1 MSAETVY
8 GPPAADAVLARVRE
22 LIASGALPPGCRL
35 PPERELA
42 EQMGVQRRAV
52 RKALAAL
59 AEEGIVSRQ
68 VGRGTFVG
76 RAAFGPGSAVLTEL
90 VAPMELMEARLT
102 IEPVIAAEAALRA
115 KQADLKRMRLCLRRG
130 EDASRL
136 ESFEEW
142 DGALHRT
149 IAEATHNVVLV
160 MITDV
165 FSKIRANE
173 EWDRLKRRSLT
184 PERQDLYRRQ
194 HRSVVD
200 AIEQRDAKQ
209 ATLSMREHMK
219 AVRDAMSDAVI

>member
-1 MSAETVY
+1 MSAETGY
-8 GPPAADAVLARVRE
+8 DPSPANAVLARVRH
-22 LIASGALPPGCRL
+22 LISSGALPPGCRL

-42 EQMGVQRRAV
+42 EQLGVQRRAV

-76 RAAFGPGSAVLTEL
+76 RAAFGPDSGILPEL

-102 IEPVIAAEAALRA
+102 VEPVIASEAALRA
-115 KQADLKRMRLCLRRG
+115 KASDLRRMRLCLRHG
-130 EDASRL
+130 DEASRL

-142 DGALHRT
+142 DAALHRT
-149 IAEATHNVVLV
+149 IAEATSNAVLV

-165 FSKIRANE
+165 FAKIRASE

-184 PERQDLYRRQ
+184 PGRQNLYRRQ

-200 AIEQRDAKQ
+200 AIEQRDTKQ
-209 ATLSMREHMK
+209 ATLAMREHMK
-219 AVRDAMSDAVI
+219 AVRDAMSDAVV